1 MAIDHHGGEGNGG
14 GVLTDLSNAM
24 VRFFKEQFGRGPT
37 RVRSDWAGS
46 DTLICRLWETLTPA
60 ERNMAA
66 MGEHT
71 RLRETRL
78 WFQTASE
85 NEIRRLVEGI
95 TGRKVVGFMSGIDTS
110 ADLAVEVFVLEPA
123 ALPPAPGPVA

>member
-1 MAIDHHGGEGNGG
+1 MAIDEHAGDGRGT
-14 GVLTDLSNAM
+14 GVLTDLSNAL
-24 VRFFKEQFGRGPT
+24 VRFFKDQFGRGPT
-37 RVRSDWAGS
+37 RVRSDWAGP
-46 DTLICRLWETLTPA
+46 DTVVCRLWETFTPA

-85 NEIRRLVEGI
+85 DEIRRLVEEI
-95 TGRKVVGFMSGIDTS
+95 TGRHVVGFISGIDTA

-123 ALPPAPGPVA
+123 AVPPAPSPG

>member
-1 MAIDHHGGEGNGG
+1 MAIDHHGGEGNG

-85 NEIRRLVEGI
+85 DEIRRLVEGI
-95 TGRKVVGFMSGIDTS
+95 TGRRVVGFMSGIDTT

-123 ALPPAPGPVA
+123 VLPPAPGPAS